1 LYIVNFINNVI
12 LDNFFNLNICILNCV
27 QIFFIYLLY
36 SSEHPPKFG
45 AFEKINYIVEYRHM
59 AYNTTSFKNKL
70 KAVEEWLSKEY
81 GSVHTGR
88 ATPMILDSINV
99 ESYGSYMPIKNVASV
114 SIEDPKTLRIAPW
127 DKNQIKAIES
137 AISAANLGLSV
148 VSDSD
153 GVRAIFPMLTT
164 ENRSKL
170 VKILKE
176 KLEDAR
182 ISVRKERQAEIDT
195 TSELPEDDAKRAKD
209 DIQKCVDEANQNL
222 EAIFAKKE
230 TDLMNN

>member
-1 LYIVNFINNVI
+1 
-12 LDNFFNLNICILNCV
+12 
-27 QIFFIYLLY
+27 
-36 SSEHPPKFG
+36 
-45 AFEKINYIVEYRHM
+45 M
-59 AYNTTSFKNKL
+59 AYNTTNFKIEL
-70 KAVEEWLSKEY
+70 KKIEEWLSKEY

-99 ESYGSYMPIKNVASV
+99 ESYGSYMPIKNIASV
-114 SIEDPKTLRIAPW
+114 SIEDPKTLKIAPW
-127 DKNQIKAIES
+127 DKSQIKAIES

-148 VSDSD
+148 LSDSD

-182 ISVRKERQAEIDT
+182 ISVRKERQVEIDKT
-195 TSELPEDDAKRAKD
+195 TDLPEDDAKRAKE
-209 DIQKCVDEANQNL
+209 DIQKCVDETNANL

-230 TDLMNN
+230 TDLMTN